1 MTEGTD
7 RRAIP
12 QRSTRW
18 AAAFADALA
27 AMRLTPNQISV
38 GSVLFALLGAA
49 LLIASAYVDGTAART
64 WLLLGAAACIP
75 LRLLL
80 NMLDGMLA
88 VEKGMS
94 SPVGDIYNELPDRI
108 ADVLFIAA
116 AGVATLGLLATGGLD
131 FGVLLGFLAAILAV
145 LTAYIRSLGAAL
157 GTGNFFDG
165 PLAKPH
171 RMWLLMLGILAA
183 VAEPWLPWTPGWA
196 LFVTLA
202 LIAVGSLLTCM
213 RRLRR
218 ISGVLRARELS
229 DTQTSQQDHDVHG
242 QSSPHQN
249 QQG

>member
-1 MTEGTD
+1 MNQGTD

-18 AAAFADALA
+18 AAKAADLLA
-27 AMRLTPNQISV
+27 AARLTPNQISV
-38 GSVLFALLGAA
+38 GSVLFAAAGAA
-49 LLIASAYVDGTAART
+49 ALIVSAFTENDAARAI
-64 WLLLGAAACIP
+64 LLAAAAACIP

-94 SPVGDIYNELPDRI
+94 SPVGDVYNELPDRI

-116 AGVATLGLLATGGLD
+116 AGIATAGLITAGGID
-131 FGVLLGFLAAILAV
+131 FGIILGFTAAILAV

-171 RMWLLMLGILAA
+171 RMWLLMIGCLAA
-183 VAEPWLPWTPGWA
+183 VAESWLPWTPGWV
-196 LFVTLA
+196 LVVTLA
-202 LIAVGSLLTCM
+202 LIVLGSLFTCM

-218 ISGVLRARELS
+218 ISAVLRSRPQPAGPGS
-229 DTQTSQQDHDVHG
+229 
-242 QSSPHQN
+242 
-249 QQG
+249 